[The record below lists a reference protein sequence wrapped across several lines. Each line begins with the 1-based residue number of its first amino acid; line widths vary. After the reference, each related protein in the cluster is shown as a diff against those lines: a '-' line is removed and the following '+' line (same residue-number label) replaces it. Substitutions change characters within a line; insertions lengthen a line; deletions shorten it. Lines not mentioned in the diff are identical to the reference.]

1 MIKQGHS
8 QAVYQSS
15 ISFNSSKQSALQQGN
30 FKSIPENLGLV
41 DIINMKT
48 VDAKLSLH
56 DNKQKSK
63 TRKRNQISHSKQQ
76 HLITEST
83 INEGTGLPFEGL
95 PCILQLREDEVETGI
110 QFRDCAID
118 YTRCPNHNCIRKLT

>member
-30 FKSIPENLGLV
+30 FKSNPENLGLV

-56 DNKQKSK
+56 DDKQKSK

-110 QFRDCAID
+110 QFRDCTID